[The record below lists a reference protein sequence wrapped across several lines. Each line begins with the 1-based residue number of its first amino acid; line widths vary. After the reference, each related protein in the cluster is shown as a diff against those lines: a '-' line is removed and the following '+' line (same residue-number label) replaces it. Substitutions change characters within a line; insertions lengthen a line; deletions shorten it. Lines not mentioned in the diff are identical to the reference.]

1 MVEINHNVDERFFA
15 RLKGVVKKFTD
26 AGYKGVHLDT
36 YLQMV
41 ITDEQVAKHHLFY
54 PKSPLILVT
63 NENMPETIEEVENLF
78 MKCPIYPQKSKK
90 EEAQNVAD
98 LLNAVDESTTE
109 KEVNPAK
116 KTAKKEKA

>member
-1 MVEINHNVDERFFA
+1 
-15 RLKGVVKKFTD
+15 
-26 AGYKGVHLDT
+26 
-36 YLQMV
+36 MV

-78 MKCPIYPQKSKK
+78 MKYPIYPQKSKE

-109 KEVNPAK
+109 KESKPAK
-116 KTAKKEKA
+116 KTAKKKKHENRCKYQIHQHPDRCRLVFGRGGTPLCAGSGGSEYV

>member
-15 RLKGVVKKFTD
+15 RLKGVVKKFID

-54 PKSPLILVT
+54 PKYPLILVT

-78 MKCPIYPQKSKK
+78 MKYPIYPQKSKE

-109 KEVNPAK
+109 KESKPDK
-116 KTAKKEKA
+116 KTGKKEKA

>member
-1 MVEINHNVDERFFA
+1 MAEEKKGFFA

-63 NENMPETIEEVENLF
+63 NENMPKTIEEVENLF
-78 MKCPIYPQKSKK
+78 MKYPIYPQKSKE

-109 KEVNPAK
+109 KESKPDK
-116 KTAKKEKA
+116 KTGKKEKA

>member
-54 PKSPLILVT
+54 PKSPPILVT
-63 NENMPETIEEVENLF
+63 NENMPKTIEEVENLF
-78 MKCPIYPQKSKK
+78 MKYPIYPQKSKE

-109 KEVNPAK
+109 KESKPDK
-116 KTAKKEKA
+116 KTGKKEKA

>member
-63 NENMPETIEEVENLF
+63 NENMPKTIEEVENLF
-78 MKCPIYPQKSKK
+78 MKYPIYPQKSK

-109 KEVNPAK
+109 KEVKPAK

>member
-41 ITDEQVAKHHLFY
+41 ITDEQVTKHHLFY

-78 MKCPIYPQKSKK
+78 MKYPIYPQKSKE

-109 KEVNPAK
+109 KESKPDK
-116 KTAKKEKA
+116 KTGKKEKA